1 MNTLKIKTLMF
12 FAAIIIFTACGD
24 NEPQKE
30 DVPELITKV
39 TLTFTPVSGNPVIAQ
54 ATDPDGE
61 GVQDLTVDTSINL
74 EANKTYSLSIALVNG
89 LAEPTS
95 PDYNVTSEVEEQGD
109 EHMFFFGWTGNLF
122 SNPAGNG
129 NISNRQGTVNYT
141 GAANSV
147 DFNNLALGLT
157 TTWTTSGN
165 ATNGTFRI
173 LLKHQPG
180 LKSTSS
186 TSSDGETDV
195 DVTFEMKIQ

>member
-1 MNTLKIKTLMF
+1 MKTEKIKTLAF
-12 FAAIIIFTACGD
+12 FAATMLLASCGD

-39 TLTFTPVSGNPVIAQ
+39 TLTFTPTNGNPVIAH

-61 GVQDLTVDTSINL
+61 GVQDLTVDTSIAL
-74 EANKTYSLSIALVNG
+74 AANTTYNLSITLVNG

-95 PDYNVTSEVEEQGD
+95 PDYNVTSEVEEQGH

-122 SNPAGNG
+122 SNPAGEG
-129 NISNRQGTVNYT
+129 NISSRQGSVNYT
-141 GAANSV
+141 SGANSV
-147 DFNNLALGLT
+147 DVNNLPLGLT
-157 TTWTTSGN
+157 TIWTTSESAKG
-165 ATNGTFRI
+165 GTFRI

-180 LKSTSS
+180 LKSATS
-186 TSSDGETDV
+186 TANDGETDV